1 LARLPRRSDV
11 PAMKGSVVMRTVKL
25 EEMNTRSFAEGGFDT
40 AIVPIGACESHGD
53 HMPFGTDGLTSH
65 ALAVKIAEACERT
78 FVTPAYYLGMS
89 THYRHKPINISLTN
103 DTQVRVLTD
112 VLESLHHWGIEKVL
126 ILNGHDGNIPCAE
139 IAARDVKVRH
149 REMSLAVFD
158 WWTILAQM
166 LPADTF
172 EIWGGWGHAGEVE
185 TSIGLALFPELM
197 HMEHARGQIPTRL
210 DAFVKEIWTFDEI
223 TGYGASGAA
232 EKGTPDKGEQI
243 VDAVIRY
250 MTDYMRRFEQEGLV
264 YRPVDALEYPNR

>member
-1 LARLPRRSDV
+1 
-11 PAMKGSVVMRTVKL
+11 MRTVKL
-25 EEMNTRSFAEGGFDT
+25 EEMNTRSFAESGFDT

-65 ALAVKIAEACERT
+65 ALAVKIAEQCEKT
-78 FVTPAYYLGMS
+78 FVVPAYYLGMS
-89 THYRHKPINISLTN
+89 THYRHKPINITLTN
-103 DTQVRVLTD
+103 ETQIRVLTE
-112 VLESLHHWGIEKVL
+112 VLESLHHWGLRKVL

-139 IAARDVKVRH
+139 IAARDVKVLH
-149 REMSLAVFD
+149 PEMSLAVFD

-166 LPADTF
+166 LPEDTF
-172 EIWGGWGHAGEVE
+172 EIWAGFGHAGEVE

-210 DAFVKEIWTFDEI
+210 DPFVKEIWTFDEI

-232 EKGTPDKGEQI
+232 EKGTPEKGALI

-250 MTDYMRRFEQEGLV
+250 MTEYMRRFERDGLR
-264 YRPVDALEYPNR
+264 YDPVDALEYPNR